1 MLIEKDERVQQ
12 LTTERTNMSMK
23 MKELELK
30 HLENQFNE
38 SQNSLI
44 SNLKAENE
52 LFKKILNNSN
62 LNSLSPTNSDIEMLK
77 KKEID
82 LIRENDKLKQKIY
95 SFKQMI
101 KEYDI
106 LLSIFKEKSKEN
118 EDNVSYQRLMKFI

>member
-52 LFKKILNNSN
+52 LFKKILSNSN
-62 LNSLSPTNSDIEMLK
+62 LNSLSPANSDIEMLK

-118 EDNVSYQRLMKFI
+118 EDNLSF